1 MKQLATLVAS
11 LGFDGSP
18 LVGTLPDSR
27 PDVPDAGEELSAAMM
42 AALVPDTDP
51 PDHLFAA
58 IEDEIDAP
66 AGHGIR
72 TVHAGNADWK
82 KCTDG
87 IWAKVLLDDPVSG
100 RQIKL
105 IRCSAGAVLPAHE
118 HDHDEYVFM
127 IEGEYRSEDG
137 IVRAGDMQISPA
149 GTVHRA
155 SMTPKGCLFLV
166 HHA

>member
-1 MKQLATLVAS
+1 MKQLATLAAS

-18 LVGTLPDSR
+18 LVGALPNSR
-27 PDVPDAGEELSAAMM
+27 PDLPEIGEDLGAAMM
-42 AALVPDTDP
+42 TALVPGYDP

-66 AGHGIR
+66 TETGIR
-72 TVHAGNADWK
+72 TVHARDADWK

-105 IRCSAGAVLPAHE
+105 IRCSAGAVLPAHA

-149 GTVHRA
+149 GTFHQA
-155 SMTPKGCLFLV
+155 STTPKGCLFLV
-166 HHA
+166 QHA